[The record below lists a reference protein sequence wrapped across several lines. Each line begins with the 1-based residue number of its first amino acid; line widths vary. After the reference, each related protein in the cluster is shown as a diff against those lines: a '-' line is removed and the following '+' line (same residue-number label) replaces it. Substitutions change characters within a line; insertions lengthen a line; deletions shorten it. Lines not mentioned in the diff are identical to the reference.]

1 MNEKKKKLNKSRNKH
16 INKKAKTMKRYTI
29 LILTVALLTLSSCL
43 KSVREKENTT
53 PEVFQDQSIIEDI
66 SSYSKRGYS
75 SLTDK
80 LYNELLEK
88 NTELKEIEEEFR
100 ILTKNS
106 YNIEINDFLSN
117 NSKYYNELKPYI
129 SIEDS
134 IVNMNSYVA
143 MIQDSTLREKILA
156 EVYKSEENYKKKVAK
171 LNSLQKKLD
180 EKIIEMRDYR
190 TAMKISLTLNSI
202 EKYQDDFKQ
211 DTASIKELIK
221 RHNNLT
227 NAMKTKINN
236 K

>member
-1 MNEKKKKLNKSRNKH
+1 
-16 INKKAKTMKRYTI
+16 MKRHTI

-43 KSVREKENTT
+43 KSVREEENTT

-106 YNIEINDFLSN
+106 YNIEISDFLSN

-143 MIQDSTLREKILA
+143 MIHDSTLREKILA
-156 EVYKSEENYKKKVAK
+156 EVYKSEENYKKKVVK
-171 LNSLQKKLD
+171 LNSLQKRLD
-180 EKIIEMRDYR
+180 KKIIEMRDYR

-202 EKYQDDFKQ
+202 EKYQDNFKQ

-227 NAMKTKINN
+227 NTMKTKIEN

>member
-1 MNEKKKKLNKSRNKH
+1 
-16 INKKAKTMKRYTI
+16 MKRHTI
-29 LILTVALLTLSSCL
+29 LILTVTLLALSSCL
-43 KSVREKENTT
+43 KPVREEENAT
-53 PEVFQDQSIIEDI
+53 PEAFQEQDFIEEV
-66 SSYSKRGYS
+66 SSYKRGYS
-75 SLTDK
+75 SVTDK
-80 LYNELLEK
+80 LYNELLKK

-106 YNIEINDFLSN
+106 YNIEINNFLSN

-129 SIEDS
+129 SIKDS

-171 LNSLQKKLD
+171 LNSLQKRLD

-202 EKYQDDFKQ
+202 EKYQDNFKQ
-211 DTASIKELIK
+211 DTAIIKELIK